1 MLRIF
6 VLALVLTNLGFYLW
20 SKGSSDAPGEREPAR
35 LEQQV
40 SPQLIKVLGAQAA
53 APKTAQAKIPPTSTT
68 STTTTNSTTN
78 STLCLELGPISTNQL
93 ANVQALVHTA
103 LPAERWRNL
112 KTETPA
118 QWMVAMLPS
127 SDSKLQAKQISTLEN
142 LGASFEVVNDVPK
155 LGNVLSLGVF
165 NNRLDADKA
174 AARLAQRS
182 VRRLSVALYAGP
194 LVTHTLRAERID
206 ATTQEQLKQLQGS
219 SVLAGGRGFRS
230 CDVP

>member
-53 APKTAQAKIPPTSTT
+53 APKTAQAKIPPTS
-68 STTTTNSTTN
+68 STTN
-78 STLCLELGPISTNQL
+78 TNTTLCLELGPISTNQL

-206 ATTQEQLKQLQGS
+206 ATTQEQLKQLQGN